1 MDDTMKETEDIELN
15 ASKFYL
21 KANMVVDH
29 PHEIEKNEK
38 VNNYAYDVVYKKK
51 SQGEIP
57 KRENLSKD
65 KAPMENTKET
75 LYSTQGQLESDK
87 DIIGDEETLR

>member
-29 PHEIEKNEK
+29 PHEIEKN
-38 VNNYAYDVVYKKK
+38 
-51 SQGEIP
+51 
-57 KRENLSKD
+57 
-65 KAPMENTKET
+65 
-75 LYSTQGQLESDK
+75 
-87 DIIGDEETLR
+87 